1 MGVVDIIIGV
11 RNIYRRKVGELNIG
25 AALAINVLLNIIF
38 CLTNVAGKLL

>member
-11 RNIYRRKVGELNIG
+11 RNIYRRKAGELIIG
-25 AALAINVLLNIIF
+25 AAFENKALLNIIF